1 MNGYK
6 TEQDKMSNK
15 TIYWILFGSI
25 FGTILGIA
33 FGYYLP
39 DLMLSFSFIGSIFL
53 NGLKVIII
61 PLIITSIV
69 VGITSM
75 GDISKLSRT
84 TVNTLFYF
92 FSTTIIA
99 VLIGTVLV
107 MIFEPGVGVGRP
119 DNIPQIIQDLR
130 ASNSFNIIDSI
141 IPSNIPQ
148 AVINGNY
155 LGIIILTIIFSLVLT
170 TMSRQGKVII
180 DFFKAANDVIFKLI
194 NILLIAV
201 PIGLFFLVGSVVAEN
216 NQTIFNITDNLSSFL
231 LVVLAGF
238 IIHGFIVLPLILKF
252 FAHQSPI
259 TSFKNL
265 IPAMATAFGSGSST
279 ASLSITYHCVIED
292 CKVDKRAGSFVLPL
306 GSIINVGGTAM
317 YAVIVAFFIAQ
328 VFGVNLTISQMLLM
342 AVTAV
347 ILSFGLTSLPHSTM
361 FLALILLGVGDFPL
375 EAYAGFSLLLM
386 TDWFFDRLKAGLNVW
401 SDAVGAIVIGET
413 FEFKT
418 STRTTKSK
426 TVKKDIRREKRTDT
440 KKRASTTKPKIKK
453 SETREKVSAKE
464 TRPKREKKVDD
475 KIKIREFGSNKRST
489 KASANKNENTGSPFD
504 LKPPLNSF
512 SEYDEKPVKTAKA
525 KPKPKPAKQTIQAK
539 AEQKPEKEKSEK
551 VAIALPKPPKN
562 LPFPIRVEK
571 TDKYEKLENKET
583 LPVATVEKELS
594 KVAKRLAALEVNEL
608 KDEKPLDKE
617 NITEEPTI
625 DFVDE
630 KDNDI
635 AIEKIETVEKDD
647 EIEITE
653 TIEEIKPIEKK
664 ENKSEPTIQFGRTS
678 KKPRAKKESK
688 IDDQKTKPKIEIE
701 PEIEQK
707 TEYNLEKQSFG
718 RSPKKKVRK

>member
-25 FGTILGIA
+25 FGTILGA
-33 FGYYLP
+33 TFGYYLP

-61 PLIITSIV
+61 PLIITSII
-69 VGITSM
+69 VGITSI
-75 GDISKLSRT
+75 GNISKLSRT

-119 DNIPQIIQDLR
+119 DSIPQIIQDLR
-130 ASNSFNIIDSI
+130 ASNSFNVIDSI
-141 IPSNIPQ
+141 IPSNIHQ

-180 DFFKAANDVIFKLI
+180 DFFKAVNDVIFKLI

-216 NQTIFNITDNLSSFL
+216 NQTIFNMTDNLSSFM

-259 TSFKNL
+259 ASFKNL

-292 CKVDKRAGSFVLPL
+292 CEVDKRAGSFVLPL
-306 GSIINVGGTAM
+306 GSTINVGGTAM

-361 FLALILLGVGDFPL
+361 FLALILLGVGDYPL
-375 EAYAGFSLLLM
+375 EAYAGFSLLLI

-418 STRTTKSK
+418 TSRITKSK
-426 TVKKDIRREKRTDT
+426 TVKKDIRRGKRTDT
-440 KKRASTTKPKIKK
+440 KKSTSAIKPKIKK
-453 SETREKVSAKE
+453 SETRKKVSAKE

-489 KASANKNENTGSPFD
+489 KAPVNKNENTGSPFE
-504 LKPPLNSF
+504 LKPPSNSF
-512 SEYDEKPVKTAKA
+512 SEYDEKPVKTAK
-525 KPKPKPAKQTIQAK
+525 PKSKPAKQTIQTK
-539 AEQKPEKEKSEK
+539 VEQKPEKEKSEK
-551 VAIALPKPPKN
+551 VTIALPKPPKN

-571 TDKYEKLENKET
+571 TDKSEKRENKEI

-617 NITEEPTI
+617 NKTEESTV
-625 DFVDE
+625 DFIDE

-635 AIEKIETVEKDD
+635 TTDEKVETIKATETTE
-647 EIEITE
+647 EIEPSNE
-653 TIEEIKPIEKK
+653 DNPN
-664 ENKSEPTIQFGRTS
+664 ENKPEPAIQFGRTS
-678 KKPRAKKESK
+678 KKPKTKKESK
-688 IDDQKTKPKIEIE
+688 IDDQETKPE
-701 PEIEQK
+701 PEPEKEQK